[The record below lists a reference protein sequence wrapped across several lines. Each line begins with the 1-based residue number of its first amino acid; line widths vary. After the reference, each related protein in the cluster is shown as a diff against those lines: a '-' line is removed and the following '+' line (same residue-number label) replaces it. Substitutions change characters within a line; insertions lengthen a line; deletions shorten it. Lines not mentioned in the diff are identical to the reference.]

1 MQNAQLG
8 AQLALEVGQHGN
20 LEILEVF
27 MALAPRKVNK
37 LRVGACSQNLTIAIG
52 KFTGQVAERL
62 DFGRAHEGEVLAIEK
77 HQLPLAFVGL
87 VVDSLTSG
95 INLCTYRSLQIVLRK
110 LVPIC

>member
-37 LRVGACSQNLTIAIG
+37 LRVGACSQNLAIAIG
-52 KFTGQVAERL
+52 KFTGQVAESV
-62 DFGRAHEGEVLAIEK
+62 DCGRADKGEVLGIER
-77 HQLPLAFVGL
+77 HQLPLALVGL
-87 VVDSLTSG
+87 VADICKSG
-95 INLCTYRSLQIVLRK
+95 IKLGTDRRLQSLLRK
-110 LVPIC
+110 LVPD